1 MMIPWQKHFKV
12 EAPEGVEVLGK
23 CPNCGNP
30 VIEGERGFG
39 CVNWKNGCKYTIWKN
54 DKYIASFGKQVT
66 PQMVKL
72 LLANGKVGFRNLKS
86 KKGNTFAKILHI

>member
-1 MMIPWQKHFKV
+1 MAKHFKV

-39 CVNWKNGCKYTIWKN
+39 CVNWKMDVNIPY
-54 DKYIASFGKQVT
+54 GK
-66 PQMVKL
+66 MI
-72 LLANGKVGFRNLKS
+72 S
-86 KKGNTFAKILHI
+86 I